1 MIMKLKNIIII
12 LLAALVLL
20 SSCEK
25 WLDVQPKTKVES
37 SDLFQSEIGYKDA
50 LWGVYTLMTGT
61 SMYGL
66 NMTVYLDALARLY
79 SSSGSMGAAWQL
91 HNYNYAGSDAQA
103 AIGNMWSATYNT
115 IANINNLVANIE
127 GTDKSMFSQ
136 DNYNVI
142 YGEAL
147 ALRAFLHFDMLRL
160 FAPSYVVNPAALS
173 IPYVK
178 EFNYNITPQSTV
190 EEALTKVLADL
201 EAAAALLKQSDPIYT
216 GRVITT
222 TTDNGYL
229 LNRQLRMNYFAVK
242 AILARAYMWKGDKTN
257 AYTCAMEVINS
268 GKFKWTSVDN
278 IATTNEQ
285 RDRTFTPEQ
294 VFALYIENMASNIQ
308 YNLSLD
314 ARWSSRYMRVNK
326 TYFTRVYPYATDW
339 RGVNTLYF
347 WSDIVT
353 GSYSS
358 ERVSTKLWQFS
369 TMPVAHKRRMPLIRL
384 PEMYLIAAECR
395 SNEAIGIINT
405 IRQNRGISEV
415 FSPTSTETQITNE
428 IKQEYLREFYCEGVA
443 WYYYKRTDATTLDGY
458 SSFNKAN
465 YVLPIPPQEVEFGS
479 RK

>member
-1 MIMKLKNIIII
+1 MIMKLKNIITI
-12 LLAALVLL
+12 LLATLVLL

-79 SSSGSMGAAWQL
+79 SSAGSMGAAWQL
-91 HNYNYAGSDAQA
+91 HNYNYTGSNAQA

-127 GTDKSMFSQ
+127 GADKSLFLQ

-142 YGEAL
+142 YGEAI

-160 FAPSYVVNPAALS
+160 FAPSYVLNSAAPS

-190 EEALTKVLADL
+190 DEALTKVIEDL

-242 AILARAYMWKGDKTN
+242 AVLARAYMWKGDKTN
-257 AYTCAMEVINS
+257 AYTCAMEVVNS

-278 IATTNEQ
+278 IATTNEL

-294 VFALYIENMASNIQ
+294 VFSLYIENMASNIQ

-339 RGVNTLYF
+339 RGVNTLYL

-369 TMPVAHKRRMPLIRL
+369 TMPVAYKRRMPLIRL

-395 SNEAIGIINT
+395 PNEAIGIINT
-405 IRQNRGISEV
+405 IRQNRGISEI
-415 FSPTSTETQITNE
+415 FSPTSTEAQIINE

-443 WYYYKRTDATTLDGY
+443 WFYYKRTDSNTLDGY
-458 SSFNKAN
+458 SSFQKAN
-465 YVLPIPPQEVEFGS
+465 YVLPKPQEEVEFGS